1 MNFNISLVRGG
12 VLALALTTLG
22 AAAHAAGSV
31 GWLNPANGSSFPVGT
46 MAMPDGQANASGV
59 IGGGLDL
66 VLALDGSGSMGSSV
80 TLPDGSSVRRDI
92 LQQNAANALVNSL
105 PAGSNVGVVE
115 FTSSGF
121 VRQALTPIPSAGVTN
136 AINSVVAGGGTDI
149 RDGIVASDNEL
160 DANGRAGTSKQILL
174 ISDGGSTQSVAVAAA
189 AAALADGYTVNTVG
203 FPGASNTVLQAVA
216 TAGGGTFVNFSN
228 NPQDIVNIFSGG
240 AGGVL
245 VGVDGVEI
253 TDPDGNT
260 FAGTV
265 DALGNFKVPAYNLKL
280 GANTWTAVATF
291 SDQTTASQSL
301 TLFGTSAGG
310 GGGGNPTAPIPL
322 PASGLLLGLA
332 LAGFGVARRRR
343 G

>member
-1 MNFNISLVRGG
+1 MNFSISLVRGG
-12 VLALALTTLG
+12 VLALALTTFG

-31 GWLNPANGSSFPVGT
+31 GWLNPANGASFPVGT
-46 MAMPDGQANASGV
+46 MTMPDGQANASGV
-59 IGGGLDL
+59 VGGGLDL
-66 VLALDGSGSMGSSV
+66 VLALDGSGSMGAFV
-80 TLPDGSSVRRDI
+80 NLPDGSSVRRDI
-92 LQQNAANALVNSL
+92 LQQQAANALVNSL
-105 PAGSNVGVVE
+105 PAGANVGVVE
-115 FTSSGF
+115 FQSSGF
-121 VRQALTPIPSAGVTN
+121 VRQTLTPIPDAGVTSAIN
-136 AINSVVAGGGTDI
+136 AIVASGGTDI
-149 RDGIVASDNEL
+149 RDGIVTADGEL

-203 FPGASNTVLQAVA
+203 FPGAANSTLAAVA

-228 NPQDIVNIFSGG
+228 NPQDIVDIFSGS

-291 SDQTTASQSL
+291 SDQTTATSSL
-301 TLFGTSAGG
+301 TLFGTTNG